1 MKLELQLNIGS
12 FSDVGKVREINE
24 DYFGSFSG
32 SFGNLLLVCDGMG
45 GHKGGEI
52 ASQIAVKSIENHFE
66 KMNGNY
72 DPPKEIYN
80 AFNSANNSIC
90 QTAHNDSTISDMGS
104 TVVLVLLKD
113 ELVHYANLGDSR
125 IYRIRQ
131 GKILQ
136 LTKDNSL
143 VQQMIDSNMITKNE
157 AKTHPKKHVI
167 TKALGI
173 DGGLDSEIYEP
184 FKLQEGDIIILC
196 SDGLTEHVEEE
207 EILKLA
213 ENNSVSDAAIKL
225 VDLAN
230 ERGGSDNITVQVVRA
245 GVPFAEGR

>member
-1 MKLELQLNIGS
+1 MELQLNIGS

-45 GHKGGEI
+45 GHKDGEI
-52 ASQIAVKSIENHFE
+52 ASRIAVKSIENHFE
-66 KMNGNY
+66 ETNRNY
-72 DPPKEIYN
+72 DPPKEIYD
-80 AFNSANNSIC
+80 AFNSANNSII
-90 QTAHNDSTISDMGS
+90 QTAFNDSMLSDMGS
-104 TVVLVLLKD
+104 TIVLVLLKD
-113 ELVHYANLGDSR
+113 GLVHYANLGDSK

-173 DGGLDSEIYEP
+173 DPELEPEIYQP
-184 FKLQEGDIIILC
+184 FKLQENDIIILC
-196 SDGLTEHVEEE
+196 SDG
-207 EILKLA
+207 
-213 ENNSVSDAAIKL
+213 
-225 VDLAN
+225 
-230 ERGGSDNITVQVVRA
+230 
-245 GVPFAEGR
+245 

>member
-32 SFGNLLLVCDGMG
+32 SFGYLLLVCDGMG
-45 GHKGGEI
+45 GHKDGEI
-52 ASQIAVKSIENHFE
+52 ASRIAVKSIKNHFE
-66 KMNGNY
+66 EMNRNY
-72 DPPKEIYN
+72 DPPKEIYD
-80 AFNSANNSIC
+80 AFNSANNSII
-90 QTAHNDSTISDMGS
+90 QTAFNDSTLSDMGS

-113 ELVHYANLGDSR
+113 GLVHYANLGDSR

-143 VQQMIDSNMITKNE
+143 VQQMIDSNMITENE

-173 DGGLDSEIYEP
+173 DPELEPEIYQP
-184 FKLQEGDIIILC
+184 FKLQENDIIILC
-196 SDGLTEHVEEE
+196 SDGLTEHVEEK

-213 ENNSVSDAAIKL
+213 GNNSVSDAAIKL

-230 ERGGSDNITVQVVRA
+230 ERGGSDNITVQVARA
-245 GVPFAEGR
+245 GVPYAVGR

>member
-45 GHKGGEI
+45 GHKDGEI
-52 ASQIAVKSIENHFE
+52 ASRIAVKSIKNHFE
-66 KMNGNY
+66 EMNRNY
-72 DPPKEIYN
+72 DPPKEIYD
-80 AFNSANNSIC
+80 AFNSANNSII
-90 QTAHNDSTISDMGS
+90 QTAFNDSTLSDMGS

-113 ELVHYANLGDSR
+113 GLVHYANLGDSR

-143 VQQMIDSNMITKNE
+143 VQQMIDSNMITENE

-173 DGGLDSEIYEP
+173 DPELEPEIYQP
-184 FKLQEGDIIILC
+184 FKLQENDIIILC
-196 SDGLTEHVEEE
+196 SDGLTEHVEEK

-213 ENNSVSDAAIKL
+213 GNNSVSDAAIKL

-230 ERGGSDNITVQVVRA
+230 ERGGSDNITVQVARA
-245 GVPFAEGR
+245 GVPYAVGR

>member
-1 MKLELQLNIGS
+1 MELQLNIGS

-32 SFGNLLLVCDGMG
+32 SFGYLLLVCDGMG
-45 GHKGGEI
+45 GHKDGEI
-52 ASQIAVKSIENHFE
+52 ASRIAVKSIKNHFE
-66 KMNGNY
+66 EMNRNY
-72 DPPKEIYN
+72 DPPKEIYD
-80 AFNSANNSIC
+80 AFNSANNSII
-90 QTAHNDSTISDMGS
+90 QTAFNDSTLSDMGS

-113 ELVHYANLGDSR
+113 GLVHYANLGDSR

-143 VQQMIDSNMITKNE
+143 VQQMIDSNMITENE

-173 DGGLDSEIYEP
+173 DPELEPEIYQP
-184 FKLQEGDIIILC
+184 FKLQENDIIILC
-196 SDGLTEHVEEE
+196 SDGLTEHVEEK

-213 ENNSVSDAAIKL
+213 GNNSVSDAAIKL

-230 ERGGSDNITVQVVRA
+230 ERGGSDNITVQVARA
-245 GVPFAEGR
+245 GVPYAVGR

>member
-1 MKLELQLNIGS
+1 LELQLNIGN
-12 FSDVGKVREINE
+12 FSDVGKARKINE
-24 DYFGSFSG
+24 DNFGSISG
-32 SFGNLLLVCDGMG
+32 TFGILLIICDGMG
-45 GHKGGEI
+45 GYKGGEI
-52 ASQIAVKSIENHFE
+52 ASQTAVKSIENHFE
-66 KMNGNY
+66 KLNGNY
-72 DPPKEIYN
+72 DPSQEIYN
-80 AFNSANNSIC
+80 AFNSANNSII
-90 QTAHNDSTISDMGS
+90 QTAHNDSTLSDMGS
-104 TVVLVLLKD
+104 TVVLVLLKNG
-113 ELVHYANLGDSR
+113 LVHYANLGDSR

-143 VQQMIDSNMITKNE
+143 VQQMIDSNIITENE

-173 DGGLDSEIYEP
+173 DADLKPEMYQP
-184 FKLQEGDIIILC
+184 FKLQENDIIILC

-213 ENNSVSDAAIKL
+213 GNNSVSDAAIKL

-230 ERGGSDNITVQVVRA
+230 ERGGSDNITIQVAKA
-245 GVPFAEGR
+245 GVPSAVNR

>member
-1 MKLELQLNIGS
+1 LELQLNIGN
-12 FSDVGKVREINE
+12 FSDVGKAREINE
-24 DYFGSFSG
+24 DNFGTFSG
-32 SFGNLLLVCDGMG
+32 AFGILLLVCDGMG
-45 GHKGGEI
+45 GYKGGEI
-52 ASQIAVKSIENHFE
+52 ASRIAVKSIKNHFE
-66 KMNGNY
+66 KMNRNY
-72 DPPKEIYN
+72 NPPKEIYN
-80 AFNSANNSIC
+80 AFNSANNSII
-90 QTAHNDSTISDMGS
+90 QTAYNDSTLSDMGS

-143 VQQMIDSNMITKNE
+143 VQQMIDSNMITENE
-157 AKTHPKKHVI
+157 AKNHPKKHVI

-173 DGGLDSEIYEP
+173 DAELEPEIYQP
-184 FKLQEGDIIILC
+184 FKLQESDIIILC

-230 ERGGSDNITVQVVRA
+230 ERGGSDNITVQVARA
-245 GVPFAEGR
+245 GVPSAVSR

>member
-24 DYFGSFSG
+24 DYFGYFSG
-32 SFGNLLLVCDGMG
+32 SCGNLLLVCDGMG

-52 ASQIAVKSIENHFE
+52 ASRIAVKSIENHFE
-66 KMNGNY
+66 EMNRNY
-72 DPPKEIYN
+72 DPPKEIYD
-80 AFNSANNSIC
+80 AFNSANNSII
-90 QTAHNDSTISDMGS
+90 QTAFNDSTLSDMGS

-113 ELVHYANLGDSR
+113 GLVHYANLGDSR
-125 IYRIRQ
+125 IYRIRR

-143 VQQMIDSNMITKNE
+143 VQQMIDSNMITENE
-157 AKTHPKKHVI
+157 SKTHPKKHVI

-173 DGGLDSEIYEP
+173 DPELEPEIYQP
-184 FKLQEGDIIILC
+184 FKLQENDIIILC
-196 SDGLTEHVEEE
+196 SDGLTEHVEEK

-213 ENNSVSDAAIKL
+213 GNNSVSDAAIKL

-230 ERGGSDNITVQVVRA
+230 ERGGSDNITVQVARA
-245 GVPFAEGR
+245 GVPYAVGR

>member
-1 MKLELQLNIGS
+1 
-12 FSDVGKVREINE
+12 
-24 DYFGSFSG
+24 
-32 SFGNLLLVCDGMG
+32 
-45 GHKGGEI
+45 
-52 ASQIAVKSIENHFE
+52 
-66 KMNGNY
+66 
-72 DPPKEIYN
+72 
-80 AFNSANNSIC
+80 
-90 QTAHNDSTISDMGS
+90 MGS

-143 VQQMIDSNMITKNE
+143 VQQMIDSNIITEND
-157 AKTHPKKHVI
+157 AKTHPKKHII
-167 TKALGI
+167 TKALGT
-173 DGGLDSEIYEP
+173 DAELVPEIYQP
-184 FKLQEGDIIILC
+184 FKLHEGDIIILC

-213 ENNSVSDAAIKL
+213 ENYSVSDAAVKL

-230 ERGGSDNITVQVVRA
+230 ERGGSDNITVQIVRA
-245 GVPFAEGR
+245 GAPSAEGR